1 MKKSFIKEVRD
12 LADQK
17 FSITTIANKLGKPV
31 LEICEAIMLLDTLP
45 PVKVKPVKVK
55 PVKTPKQKIVIPK
68 QPKRKKAVL
77 SPFTPDVADQA
88 KATRFIAKPYNENF
102 LKSVVFDSLKEAV
115 NYLNQF
121 TETTMPAKDW
131 ALVKKLMFVKS
142 NGTIGVVQL

>member
-1 MKKSFIKEVRD
+1 MKKAFIKQVRD

-45 PVKVKPVKVK
+45 VPKVKPPKPVKVK
-55 PVKTPKQKIVIPK
+55 VVKQKSYVPV
-68 QPKRKKAVL
+68 PRKAKKTIRDV
-77 SPFTPDVADQA
+77 FTPNISEQS

-102 LKSVVFDSLKEAV
+102 LKSVSFPSIEEAV
-115 NYLNQF
+115 KYLNEF

-131 ALVKKLMFVKS
+131 SLVNKLFFVKS
-142 NGTIGVVQL
+142 NGTVGTVVL

>member
-1 MKKSFIKEVRD
+1 MKKAFIKQVRD
-12 LADQK
+12 LADMGLDIQ
-17 FSITTIANKLGKPV
+17 SMANRLGKPV
-31 LEICEAIMLLDTLP
+31 LEIASAIMLLDTLP
-45 PVKVKPVKVK
+45 PVKVKPVK
-55 PVKTPKQKIVIPK
+55 TPKQKVVVPK

-88 KATRFIAKPYNENF
+88 NAKRFIAKPYNENF

-131 ALVKKLMFVKS
+131 AMVKKLMFVKS

>member
-55 PVKTPKQKIVIPK
+55 PLKTPKQKIVVPK

-88 KATRFIAKPYNENF
+88 NAKRFIAKPYNENF
-102 LKSVVFDSLKEAV
+102 LKSVVFDSIKDAV
-115 NYLNQF
+115 NYLNEF

-131 ALVKKLMFVKS
+131 AMVKKLMFVKS

>member
-1 MKKSFIKEVRD
+1 MKKSFVKQVRD

-55 PVKTPKQKIVIPK
+55 PVKTPKQKIVVPK

-115 NYLNQF
+115 NYLNEF

-131 ALVKKLMFVKS
+131 AMVKKLMFVKS

>member
-1 MKKSFIKEVRD
+1 MKKSFIKQVRD

-17 FSITTIANKLGKPV
+17 FSITTIANRLGKPV

-55 PVKTPKQKIVIPK
+55 PVKTPKQKIVVPK

-88 KATRFIAKPYNENF
+88 NAKRFIAKPYNENF

-131 ALVKKLMFVKS
+131 AMVKKLMFVKS
-142 NGTIGVVQL
+142 NGTLGVVQL

>member
-1 MKKSFIKEVRD
+1 MKKSFLKQVRD

-45 PVKVKPVKVK
+45 PVKVKPVK
-55 PVKTPKQKIVIPK
+55 TPKQKIVVPK

-131 ALVKKLMFVKS
+131 AMVKKLMFVKS

>member
-1 MKKSFIKEVRD
+1 MKKSFIKQVRD
-12 LADQK
+12 LADMGLDIQ
-17 FSITTIANKLGKPV
+17 SMANRLGKPV
-31 LEICEAIMLLDTLP
+31 LEIASAIMLLDTLP
-45 PVKVKPVKVK
+45 PVKVK

-88 KATRFIAKPYNENF
+88 NAKRFIAKPYNENF

-115 NYLNQF
+115 NYLNHF